1 VPTQEFEPVARTLN
15 TSCASLLT
23 LLRLTVKW
31 KKLIWKT
38 SVAIVIVVAVVAFLL
53 PARYMATVVVM
64 PPQQSSSAS
73 AAMMAQM
80 GNMGGMAAV
89 AAGSLSIKNPN
100 DQQVALL
107 KSRTVEDAMAA
118 RFHLKELYHSGYLST
133 TRKSWERHTEV
144 DNGLKDGLLRIS
156 VVDSNPR
163 RAAEMANGWV
173 EEYQRFTST
182 IAITEASQR
191 RLFYERELS
200 VARQDL
206 INAEEDLKQ
215 TEQRT
220 GVIDVEGQ
228 DRSMIASAAVLR
240 GQLAAKQIEIRAMRE
255 FAAAGNPDLER
266 AQQEAAGLEAQL
278 TAIDAASDRK
288 TGDLIA
294 PKGKITQAGLDYA
307 RSLREVKYR
316 ETVQDLLTRQYEG
329 ARVDEARQGA
339 LIQVVDPADV
349 PDRPSSHYRLWI
361 ALAGFVCALPL
372 AMVAML
378 VAEVITI
385 LGRAYRRSTSWPEA
399 LEEVI
404 VGAWQ

>member
-1 VPTQEFEPVARTLN
+1 MPTQEFEPVARTLN

-316 ETVQDLLTRQYEG
+316 ETLGSYRDCPG
-329 ARVDEARQGA
+329 DEAG
-339 LIQVVDPADV
+339 LSPIL
-349 PDRPSSHYRLWI
+349 S
-361 ALAGFVCALPL
+361 AGQF
-372 AMVAML
+372 
-378 VAEVITI
+378 
-385 LGRAYRRSTSWPEA
+385 R
-399 LEEVI
+399 
-404 VGAWQ
+404 